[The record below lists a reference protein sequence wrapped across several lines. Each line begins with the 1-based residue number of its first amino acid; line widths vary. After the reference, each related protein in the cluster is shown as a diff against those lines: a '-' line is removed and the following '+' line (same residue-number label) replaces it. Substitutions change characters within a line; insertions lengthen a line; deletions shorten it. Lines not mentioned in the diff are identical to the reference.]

1 MEVATMNL
9 VLLVHPAFLGLVSQ
23 AHFAKSL
30 AVGCQARGHSVKVL
44 QPQARLHRRVAQTAL
59 AKWAGYLDQYLL
71 FPFEL
76 RANLRRHPADTLYVV
91 CDQALGPWVALLTRR
106 PHVVHCHDLLAL
118 RSALGEVPE
127 NPTSF
132 TGRIYQRYIRWGFRQ
147 ARHFIA
153 ISEKSR
159 AELHRVGGVV
169 PLTSEVVYNGL
180 NHPYRRLDTD
190 ATQRIL
196 GAAGLHADERG
207 FLLHVGGGQW
217 YKNTAGVVHLY
228 AAHARRALGNGKSL
242 QPLWM
247 VSPPPG
253 QAVRLA
259 MAALPAQA
267 EIRFFS
273 GLSHQTLEALYS
285 RASAMLFPSHAEGFG
300 WPIVEALACG
310 CPVITT
316 GEAPMTEVGG
326 ELASYVARLHTDD
339 DVQAWAD
346 GAAEVLD
353 ALLGRSADELERWRV
368 AAVGWTQRFA
378 AAAAIE
384 AYLSIYQRVLALE
397 NKPTQLHWRP
407 ANET

>member
-1 MEVATMNL
+1 MNL
-9 VLLVHPAFLGLVSQ
+9 VLLTHPAYLGLVSQ

-30 AVGCQARGHSVKVL
+30 AVGFRARGHGVEVL
-44 QPQARLHRRVAQTAL
+44 QPQPRLHRWFAPRAL
-59 AKWAGYLDQYLL
+59 ARWAGYLDQYLL

-76 RANLRRHPADTLYVV
+76 RARLRKDPADTLYVV

-118 RSALGEVPE
+118 RSALGELPQ
-127 NPTSF
+127 NPTSV

-159 AELHRVGGVV
+159 AELHRVGGVE

-180 NHPYRRLDTD
+180 NYPHRRLDRDT
-190 ATQRIL
+190 AQRVL

-217 YKNTAGVVHLY
+217 YKNTAGVVQLY
-228 AAHARRALGNGKSL
+228 AAHAKRALRDGKSP

-253 QAVRLA
+253 EAVRVA

-273 GLSHQTLEALYS
+273 GLSHHTLEAMYS
-285 RASAMLFPSHAEGFG
+285 HASALLFPSHAEGFG

-316 GEAPMTEVGG
+316 AEAPMTEVGG
-326 ELASYVARLHTDD
+326 ELASYVARLHADD
-339 DVQAWAD
+339 NVQAWAD
-346 GAAEVLD
+346 GAANVLD
-353 ALLGRSADELERWRV
+353 GVLGRSAAELERWRV
-368 AAVGWTQRFA
+368 AAAGWTQRFTA
-378 AAAAIE
+378 EAAID
-384 AYLSIYQRVLALE
+384 AYLSIYQRILALE
-397 NKPTQLHWRP
+397 NEPTHLHWRP